1 MKIDYSNDGI
11 TWYSTAS
18 PDWKL
23 KRIKDDAPAAKDRE
37 ETLKWLESNDKT
49 GVRIEYSTDGGYSF
63 VPFRRKY
70 IDEDSG
76 RIFSMQKMGYI
87 VRSVEISDMSIN
99 NVLQT
104 GGQQQTAGTFK
115 TMDVTNYIYR
125 DDTEYKWTG
134 TPRAN
139 YISKITMH
147 IPLTMHVVNT
157 NEIELHHSFDGSIFD
172 PIMRGHIYAVTL
184 INDKGMI
191 DKVEADII
199 EEKTGQKITDFAY
212 VIAPRVWDDET
223 EALGFYGCNV
233 ISHKYF
239 VASSKKQGSKIGSRF
254 FIYKSMVTKFVNTVN
269 SNGGAAYVGYSE
281 AQVIATEQSLTEVIM
296 KQEQKLKEALQSGDL
311 AAISQAIFEAME
323 FRNEAVDALSAFNAT
338 LKEAREQARAM
349 VAAERQTNR

>member
-1 MKIDYSNDGI
+1 MKKVDYSHDGVH
-11 TWYSTAS
+11 WYVTAS

-23 KRIKDDAPAAKDRE
+23 RREREDAPTKDRE
-37 ETLKWLESNDKT
+37 EIIAWLSTNDKA

-76 RIFSMQKMGYI
+76 RIFSMMKMGYQ
-87 VRSVEISDMSIN
+87 VRSVEISDMNIN
-99 NVLQT
+99 SVLQT
-104 GGQQQTAGTFK
+104 GGQPQTAGNFK
-115 TMDVTNYIYR
+115 TMDITNYIYH
-125 DDTEYKWTG
+125 DTEYKWTSN
-134 TPRAN
+134 PRSN

-147 IPLTMHVVNT
+147 IPLTMHVINT
-157 NEIELHHSFDGSIFD
+157 NECEPHHSMIGRIYD

-184 INDKGMI
+184 INAKGMI
-191 DKVEADII
+191 DKVESDII
-199 EEKTGQKITDFAY
+199 EEKTGKDITDFAY

-223 EALGFYGCNV
+223 DALGFYGCNV

-239 VASSKKQGSKIGSRF
+239 VDSKKQGSKIGSRF
-254 FIYKSMVTKFVNTVN
+254 FIYKSTVTQFVNTVN

-296 KQEQKLKEALQSGDL
+296 QQEQKLKEALQSGDL

-349 VAAERQTNR
+349 VAAERQTNS